1 MDHSTPVQAAVHKT
15 ELLLFFTLL
24 QLSIIVLAARLCGN
38 LAIRWSNSRVV
49 GEIVAGI
56 VLGPSL
62 FGLLWPQGFQFLFR
76 STPPEPMAILSQV
89 GLILLLFQIGLE
101 FDFSHLRE
109 PRNRRAVGRIALF
122 GLLLPFALGLAFGAL
137 SAPLLFP
144 SGNALGYSLFCA
156 TAFSITALPVLGR
169 ILLDLDLQRTRIG
182 TIAISAS
189 AINDVVGWL
198 LLAVVSALAVSHFSA
213 QAFAIE
219 LLMLALYVVICWW
232 LVRPLLL
239 RLLRRYAAAGE
250 ALPLDLLGILLAVVF
265 ISGMATFKIGIFA
278 IFGGFMMGVLLHDRP
293 ALVAAWRE
301 KVGHFVSVFFVPIFF
316 TYTGLRTDIGLLEGW
331 PAWGWCILLL
341 ALATLGKFGG
351 CYVAARWTGMDR
363 TEARAIGMMMNTRG
377 LMELIVVNVGYDLGV
392 IPQSVFTMLVLMA
405 IVSTVITTPALKRWL
420 NVGRMAELEQGR
432 AA

>member
-1 MDHSTPVQAAVHKT
+1 VDHSTPVQASVHKT

-219 LLMLALYVVICWW
+219 LLMLALYVVI
-232 LVRPLLL
+232 
-239 RLLRRYAAAGE
+239 
-250 ALPLDLLGILLAVVF
+250 
-265 ISGMATFKIGIFA
+265 
-278 IFGGFMMGVLLHDRP
+278 
-293 ALVAAWRE
+293 
-301 KVGHFVSVFFVPIFF
+301 
-316 TYTGLRTDIGLLEGW
+316 
-331 PAWGWCILLL
+331 
-341 ALATLGKFGG
+341 
-351 CYVAARWTGMDR
+351 
-363 TEARAIGMMMNTRG
+363 
-377 LMELIVVNVGYDLGV
+377 
-392 IPQSVFTMLVLMA
+392 
-405 IVSTVITTPALKRWL
+405 
-420 NVGRMAELEQGR
+420 
-432 AA
+432 